1 MGRGVWCL
9 WEPDLR
15 GVHAEGSEEAH
26 AALHLLGVEVLREG
40 TFKKREC
47 TWTDN
52 RERMRACSDH
62 RHTKKIR

>member
-26 AALHLLGVEVLREG
+26 AALHLLGVEVLKEG
-40 TFKKREC
+40 TFM
-47 TWTDN
+47 
-52 RERMRACSDH
+52 ERMHVDGQP
-62 RHTKKIR
+62 